1 MQLHNIFLK
10 KFCRTE
16 PKVQSG
22 KKIQYSQ
29 YLQCKTAIK
38 VKTWS
43 NALENSNITAH
54 INMYVC
60 QKSINLSTHG
70 QNDVVDLDYWMT
82 VSWFCLCEAKLYHTI
97 ILAVIFSFL

>member
-1 MQLHNIFLK
+1 MWGIMQLHNIFLK

-38 VKTWS
+38 VKTW
-43 NALENSNITAH
+43 
-54 INMYVC
+54 
-60 QKSINLSTHG
+60 
-70 QNDVVDLDYWMT
+70 
-82 VSWFCLCEAKLYHTI
+82 
-97 ILAVIFSFL
+97 